1 MLGECQ
7 ARRGAHETNVRNG
20 SFTPAHFRTDAG
32 VWRLPRLPVATLA
45 FPWCFKWGE
54 TMIGNMSQVIAVS
67 AILGFASFAAWGQ
80 AAGNVPRFEVASVK
94 PSVPAADGRRPMSIV
109 RDPGRIDYK
118 NIHLL
123 TLLYEAYG
131 VREDQVIGPPEFNR
145 SEERR
150 VGKECRSRWSP
161 Y

>member
-20 SFTPAHFRTDAG
+20 SFTPAHFRTDAGIGAKVRGGEAPVSHVHFRTDAG

-80 AAGNVPRFEVASVK
+80 
-94 PSVPAADGRRPMSIV
+94 
-109 RDPGRIDYK
+109 
-118 NIHLL
+118 
-123 TLLYEAYG
+123 
-131 VREDQVIGPPEFNR
+131 
-145 SEERR
+145 
-150 VGKECRSRWSP
+150 
-161 Y
+161 